1 MLPQL
6 PRISINGLS
15 MLTWPKVKLT
25 SIPGWVLLLMIAAL
39 LVREVAPPSPSIWR
53 PYESGLPKAARM
65 AHVRASGSAGRSSS
79 QKKSPRLVPPLII
92 TVRIFACIS
101 TSSSDKLYAHVERF
115 VLYTILWI
123 EQAHLLVCFPQA
135 CAQLPQV
142 TARLLV
148 PGSTWRVRSPVG
160 RPAHHRA
167 GALLPLMPRS
177 PPVSAWPRHVH
188 SQWAQ

>member
-53 PYESGLPKAARM
+53 PYESGLPNAARM

-79 QKKSPRLVPPLII
+79 QKKIPRLVPPLII

-101 TSSSDKLYAHVERF
+101 ISSPGKSYAHVERF
-115 VLYTILWI
+115 VMDS
-123 EQAHLLVCFPQA
+123 F
-135 CAQLPQV
+135 
-142 TARLLV
+142 
-148 PGSTWRVRSPVG
+148 VRSATTSLFCSWFRSRRVSWQKAWDLGCLPTLVD
-160 RPAHHRA
+160 HD
-167 GALLPLMPRS
+167 GALERDDDRS
-177 PPVSAWPRHVH
+177 VLIVAAGLHHHNTDIRARP
-188 SQWAQ
+188 